1 MNNNSGYDESCM
13 DDGAWD
19 SLFKMAENAEYESDF
34 EGQAASEYDMPVYD
48 NVAFQENEP
57 GENRSYGTPEEAL
70 KALFGYAAFRP
81 GQCLPLCQQE
91 QENRC
96 AIRFRQCCFP
106 E

>member
-48 NVAFQENEP
+48 NVAFQGNEP
-57 GENRSYGTPEEAL
+57 GKIGATGHRRRRCRHCSDMRRSDRG
-70 KALFGYAAFRP
+70 R
-81 GQCLPLCQQE
+81 
-91 QENRC
+91 R
-96 AIRFRQCCFP
+96 R
-106 E
+106 